1 MKSPSPEQQAE
12 SDGAAQ
18 LPPQKTES
26 GRHAGVTALL
36 LLAGII
42 VLAFVRPK
50 VAGTIGVMIAIIV
63 MIMLHELGH
72 FVMAKRAGMKV
83 TEFFLGF
90 GPRLWSIRRGETEYG
105 VKAIPAGGY
114 VRIIGMS
121 NMDEVDPADEE
132 RTYRAK
138 PYRHRLG
145 VAVAGSTMHFIIAA
159 ILLFLLY
166 AAVGLPKDRPVVGQ
180 IVDGSPASASQLKE
194 GDRIVAVNGVA
205 MEDWN
210 DIPEYVQAH
219 GEGELIFTV
228 VRKGTGEK
236 LDIPLRPRK
245 LPNAPAEEGPKVG
258 IAPDRVLETKSIPSA
273 IGETVTGMPSYMWQ
287 TLKALGG
294 LFSPNGI
301 ENYGDLLTGNGG
313 DNNNRP
319 ISPVG
324 AARVAGDAVN
334 EGWGPVLLFLFA
346 INIFVGIFNM
356 VPLLPL
362 DGGHVA
368 IATYEKIASTIKG
381 RRVQVDVQRLMPIT
395 AAVLGLL
402 VIMGLTALY
411 LDIVRP
417 VSGQ

>member
-1 MKSPSPEQQAE
+1 MRGTTPEELAE
-12 SDGAAQ
+12 SERAAK
-18 LPPQKTES
+18 LPPQSTAD
-26 GRHAGVTALL
+26 GRRAAVTALVL
-36 LLAGII
+36 VAG
-42 VLAFVRPK
+42 VVALAFVRPRL
-50 VAGTIGVMIAIIV
+50 AGTIGVLAAIIA

-121 NMDEVDPADEE
+121 NMDVVDPADED
-132 RTYRAK
+132 RTYRSK
-138 PYRHRLG
+138 SYRHRLG
-145 VAVAGSTMHFIIAA
+145 VAVAGSTMHFILAGV
-159 ILLFLLY
+159 LLFLLY
-166 AAVGLPKDRPVVGQ
+166 AAVGLPEYRPVVDY
-180 IVDGSPASASQLKE
+180 IAPNSAAEQSDFRL

-205 MEDWN
+205 MKEWD
-210 DIPEYVQAH
+210 DIPRYVEAH
-219 GEGELIFTV
+219 GEEQLVFTV
-228 VRKGTGEK
+228 VRGRNAQQ
-236 LDIPLRPRK
+236 LDLSVRPRMSPTEDGK
-245 LPNAPAEEGPKVG
+245 EAPRVG
-258 IAPDRVLETKSIPSA
+258 IGPERYFQTKSIPSA
-273 IGETVTGMPSYMWQ
+273 IGSTVTEMPDYMWETV
-287 TLKALGG
+287 KALGG
-294 LFSPNGI
+294 IFSPDGI
-301 ENYGDLLTGNGG
+301 ANYGELLSGDGG
-313 DNNNRP
+313 DNTKRFL
-319 ISPVG
+319 SPVG
-324 AARVAGDAVN
+324 AARVAGEAVDN
-334 EGWGPVLLFLFA
+334 GWGPVLLFLFA
-346 INIFVGIFNM
+346 INVFVGIFNM

-381 RRVQVDVQRLMPIT
+381 RRVMVDVQRLMPIT

>member
-1 MKSPSPEQQAE
+1 VKGPTPEELAE
-12 SDGAAQ
+12 SERAAK
-18 LPPQKTES
+18 LPPQATAD
-26 GRHAGVTALL
+26 GRRALVTVLL
-36 LLAGII
+36 LLAGI
-42 VLAFVRPK
+42 VALAFVRPRL
-50 VAGTIGVMIAIIV
+50 AGTIGVLAAIIA

-90 GPRLWSIRRGETEYG
+90 GPRLWSIRKGETEYG

-121 NMDEVDPADEE
+121 NMDVVDPADED
-132 RTYRAK
+132 RTYRSK

-145 VAVAGSTMHFIIAA
+145 VAVAGSTMHFILAA

-166 AAVGLPKDRPVVGQ
+166 AAVGLRSTRPVIGQ
-180 IVDGSPASASQLKE
+180 IVPDSPAQQSDFRV
-194 GDRIVAVNGVA
+194 GDRIVAVNGV
-205 MEDWN
+205 EVKEWD
-210 DIPEYVQAH
+210 DIPRYVEAH
-219 GEGELIFTV
+219 GESQLVFTV
-228 VRKGTGEK
+228 VRKETGQR
-236 LDIPLRPRK
+236 LDVAVQPRK
-245 LPNAPAEEGPKVG
+245 EL
-258 IAPDRVLETKSIPSA
+258 TKDGQQVPRIGVVAQNYMEKEPIPSA
-273 IGETVTGMPSYMWQ
+273 IGKTVTEMPSFMWQ
-287 TLKALGG
+287 TVKALGG
-294 LFSPNGI
+294 IFSPDGI
-301 ENYGDLLTGNGG
+301 QNYGELLSGDGG
-313 DNNNRP
+313 DNTRRF

-324 AARVAGDAVN
+324 AARVAGEAVD

-346 INIFVGIFNM
+346 INVFVGIFNM

-368 IATYEKIASTIKG
+368 IATYEKIASMIKG

-395 AAVLGLL
+395 AAVLGIL